1 MLVNPIHGV
10 LSEYIDNDSDEDVN
24 DGSVLTLKVG
34 IDESWQRVDK
44 FVADRCPQL
53 SRSRL
58 QRLIEQGTILINHV
72 VCTSKKTMVQP
83 GDGIQITIPPVQ
95 PLALI
100 AEPIP
105 LAILY
110 EDTQLVIVNK
120 PAGMVVHPSAG
131 HERGTLVNA
140 LLAHCKHLSGIGGI
154 QRPGI
159 VHRLDKDTSGA
170 IAVAKT
176 DEAHQQLQQQFQ
188 AKTAYREYWGMAY
201 GAPRTSTGTI
211 NQPIGRHPTDRKKMA
226 VIPMENGGKPAVT
239 HWQIQERLGHYTLIQ
254 FRLETGRTHQ
264 IRVHSA
270 HIGHPIVGD
279 PLYSSH
285 HNIGVNLPGQALHA
299 WRLRLQHPISHEWI
313 AVTAPLPTPL
323 ETLTEVLRRRH
334 PACDSL

>member
-1 MLVNPIHGV
+1 
-10 LSEYIDNDSDEDVN
+10 
-24 DGSVLTLKVG
+24 
-34 IDESWQRVDK
+34 
-44 FVADRCPQL
+44 
-53 SRSRL
+53 
-58 QRLIEQGTILINHV
+58 
-72 VCTSKKTMVQP
+72 MVQS
-83 GDGIQITIPPVQ
+83 GDGIQITIPPAQ

-188 AKTAYREYWGMAY
+188 AKTAYREYWGMA
-201 GAPRTSTGTI
+201 
-211 NQPIGRHPTDRKKMA
+211 
-226 VIPMENGGKPAVT
+226 
-239 HWQIQERLGHYTLIQ
+239 
-254 FRLETGRTHQ
+254 
-264 IRVHSA
+264 
-270 HIGHPIVGD
+270 
-279 PLYSSH
+279 
-285 HNIGVNLPGQALHA
+285 
-299 WRLRLQHPISHEWI
+299 
-313 AVTAPLPTPL
+313 
-323 ETLTEVLRRRH
+323 
-334 PACDSL
+334 